1 MTRCRRGRGS
11 SQEKGQGGAVM
22 RTTRWGFALL
32 LAAVAL
38 GTVAWLVTS
47 VNELHDRLARHSDAL
62 AMVFVGTAA
71 LLAVVSAL
79 AAVRMFWKLGH
90 TARAPGSQARGPE
103 DVVRAAEG
111 QAGKAELVI
120 NQGKDKE
127 AKEEVGNE
135 LAAIRADRVRRRF
148 HVVIFGTGSA
158 GKTSLIN
165 ALLGQRVGRTEAV
178 MGTTRHGEQ
187 HTQVIEGVEGTVL
200 LTDTPG
206 ISEIGEGGAMRE
218 GEARDLAARADLLL
232 FVVDHDL
239 IRSEYEP
246 LSALARQGKR
256 SIVIFNKQDRF
267 TEPDR
272 AAVLDKLRERLAGVV
287 PAQDVVAV
295 SADPRPIPV
304 RIHRPDGTTET
315 VDEPQPPEISA
326 LQDRIAVILK
336 REGEALR
343 AGNLLLRA
351 HLLSKKAQDQL
362 SQERDL
368 KAQAV
373 IDKFQWITA
382 ATVFANPIPAL
393 DLLANGAVQFQMIS
407 ELAGVYG
414 VEVTTAHVKMIG
426 AQMIQTLLKL
436 GLVEAATSLIAGL
449 FKSTLVGYAAGGA
462 VQGVSMAYLTHIS
475 GLAFKEYFARGQSW
489 GDGGMQAALIRQFDL
504 NSRAEFLQEF
514 AKQALQKVSNR
525 VFKGN
530 EETAGKK

>member
-1 MTRCRRGRGS
+1 
-11 SQEKGQGGAVM
+11 M
-22 RTTRWGFALL
+22 RTTRWAFALV

-38 GTVAWLVTS
+38 GTAAWLITS
-47 VNELHDRLARHSDAL
+47 VNDLHDRLARHSEPLAL
-62 AMVFVGTAA
+62 VFVGTAA
-71 LLAVVSAL
+71 LVVLASSL
-79 AAVRMFWKLGH
+79 AAIRMFWKLGH
-90 TARAPGSQARGPE
+90 APRAPAADQVKAPE
-103 DVVRAAEG
+103 DIVRAAEV
-111 QAGKAELVI
+111 QAEKAEVVI
-120 NQGKDKE
+120 NQVRDAGARAE
-127 AKEEVGNE
+127 LGNE
-135 LAAIRADRVRRRF
+135 LAAIRADGVRRRF
-148 HVVIFGTGSA
+148 HVVVFGTGSA

-165 ALLGQRVGRTEAV
+165 ALLGQHVGRTEAV

-206 ISEIGEGGAMRE
+206 ISEIGQAGAMRE
-218 GEARDLAARADLLL
+218 GEARDLATRADLLL

-239 IRSEYEP
+239 IRSEHEP
-246 LSALARQGKR
+246 LVALARQGKR

-267 TEPDR
+267 TDADR

-287 PAQDVVAV
+287 AAQDVVAV

-304 RIHRPDGTTET
+304 RIRRPDGTTET
-315 VDEPQPPEISA
+315 VDEPQPPEITA

-351 HLLSKKAQDQL
+351 HLLSRKAQDQL
-362 SQERDL
+362 GLERDRR
-368 KAQAV
+368 AQAV

-393 DLLANGAVQFQMIS
+393 DLLANGAVQFQMVS

-414 VEVTTAHVKMIG
+414 VEVSTAHVKMIA
-426 AQMIQTLLKL
+426 AQMVQTLLKL
-436 GLVEAATSLIAGL
+436 GIVEAATSLIAGL
-449 FKSTLVGYAAGGA
+449 FKSSLVGYAAGGA

-475 GLAFKEYFARGQSW
+475 GHAFREYFARGQSW

-514 AKQALQKVSNR
+514 AKQAVQRISSK

-530 EETAGKK
+530 EQAAGKN

>member
-1 MTRCRRGRGS
+1 
-11 SQEKGQGGAVM
+11 M
-22 RTTRWGFALL
+22 RTTRWVFALVL
-32 LAAVAL
+32 TAFAL
-38 GTVAWLVTS
+38 GTAAWLVTS
-47 VNELHDRLARHSDAL
+47 VNELHDRLARHSAPLAL
-62 AMVFVGTAA
+62 VFVGTAG
-71 LLAVVSAL
+71 LLAAASGL
-79 AAVRMFWKLGH
+79 AAVRMFWTLGH
-90 TARAPGSQARGPE
+90 SPRAPELLAKAPE
-103 DVVRAAEG
+103 DVVRAAEV
-111 QAGKAELVI
+111 QAEKAEQVI
-120 NQGKDKE
+120 NLVRDE
-127 AKEEVGNE
+127 AARSELGNE

-148 HVVIFGTGSA
+148 HLVVFGTGSS

-165 ALLGQRVGRTEAV
+165 ALLGQHVGKTEAV

-187 HTQVIEGVEGTVL
+187 HTQVVEGVEGTVL

-218 GEARDLAARADLLL
+218 SEARDLAARADLLV

-246 LSALARQGKR
+246 LTALARQGKR
-256 SIVIFNKQDRF
+256 SIVVFNKQDRF

-272 AAVLDKLRERLAGVV
+272 EAILDKLRERLAGVIA
-287 PAQDVVAV
+287 AQDVVAV
-295 SADPRPIPV
+295 SALPRPIPV
-304 RIHRPDGTTET
+304 RIKQGDGTTAT

-326 LQDRIAVILK
+326 LQERIAVILK

-351 HLLSKKAQDQL
+351 HLLSRKAQDHL
-362 SQERDL
+362 GQERDRR
-368 KAQAV
+368 AQAV

-393 DLLANGAVQFQMIS
+393 DLLANGAVQFQMVS

-414 VEVTTAHVKMIG
+414 IEVSTAHIRMIA
-426 AQMIQTLLKL
+426 AQMVQTLLKL
-436 GLVEAATSLIAGL
+436 GIVEAATSLIAGL
-449 FKSTLVGYAAGGA
+449 FKSSLVGYAAGGA

-475 GLAFKEYFARGQSW
+475 GHAFKDYFARGQSW
-489 GDGGMQAALIRQFDL
+489 GDGGMQAALVRQFDL

-514 AKQALQKVSNR
+514 AKQALEHVSKR

-530 EETAGKK
+530 EQTAGKK

>member
-1 MTRCRRGRGS
+1 
-11 SQEKGQGGAVM
+11 M
-22 RTTRWGFALL
+22 RTTRWVLALVL
-32 LAAVAL
+32 TVVSV
-38 GTVAWLVTS
+38 GTVAWLLTS
-47 VNELHDRLARHSDAL
+47 VNELHDRLARHSAPLAL
-62 AMVFVGTAA
+62 AFVATAGV
-71 LLAVVSAL
+71 LAVVSA
-79 AAVRMFWKLGH
+79 AVAVRMFWKLGH
-90 TARAPGSQARGPE
+90 SPRAPDSVRAPE
-103 DVVRAAEG
+103 DVVRAAEV
-111 QAGKAELVI
+111 QADKAEQVI
-120 NQGKDKE
+120 NQVKDTTARGALGE
-127 AKEEVGNE
+127 E
-135 LAAIRADRVRRRF
+135 LAEIRTDRVRKRF
-148 HVVIFGTGSA
+148 HVVVFGTGSA

-165 ALLGQRVGRTEAV
+165 ALLGQHVGRTEAV
-178 MGTTRHGEQ
+178 MGTTRRGEQ
-187 HTQVIEGVEGTVL
+187 HTQVIEGIEGTVL

-206 ISEIGEGGAMRE
+206 ISEIGPGGDFRE
-218 GEARDLAARADLLL
+218 SEARDLAARADLLL

-239 IRSEYEP
+239 IRSEFEP
-246 LSALARQGKR
+246 MAALARQGKR

-267 TEPDR
+267 VDADR
-272 AAVLDKLRERLAGVV
+272 DAILDKLRERMAGIVA
-287 PAQDVVAV
+287 AQDVVAV

-304 RIHRPDGTTET
+304 RIRRPDGGFDT
-315 VDEPQPPEISA
+315 VDEPQPADIGA
-326 LQDRIAVILK
+326 LQDRIAVSLR

-351 HLLSKKAQDQL
+351 HLLSRKAQEQL
-362 SQERDL
+362 GLERDR

-414 VEVTTAHVKMIG
+414 VEVTTAHVKMVG
-426 AQMIQTLLKL
+426 AQMVQTLLKL
-436 GLVEAATSLIAGL
+436 GIVEAATSLIAGL
-449 FKSTLVGYAAGGA
+449 FKSSLVGYAAGGA

-514 AKQALQKVSNR
+514 AKQALQHVSHR

-530 EETAGKK
+530 EQSAGKP

>member
-1 MTRCRRGRGS
+1 
-11 SQEKGQGGAVM
+11 M
-22 RTTRWGFALL
+22 RTTRWVFALL
-32 LAAVAL
+32 LTAVAL

-47 VNELHDRLARHSDAL
+47 VNELHDRLARHSEPLAL
-62 AMVFVGTAA
+62 VFVGTAA
-71 LLAVVSAL
+71 LVALASAL
-79 AAVRMFWKLGH
+79 TAVRMFWKLGH
-90 TARAPGSQARGPE
+90 TPRAPDQVKAPE
-103 DVVRAAEG
+103 DIVRAAVV
-111 QAGKAELVI
+111 QADKAEMVI
-120 NQGKDKE
+120 NQVKDE
-127 AKEEVGNE
+127 SARAELGGE
-135 LAAIRADRVRRRF
+135 LAAIRADGVRRRF
-148 HVVIFGTGSA
+148 HVVVFGTGSA

-165 ALLGQRVGRTEAV
+165 ALLGQHVGKTEAV

-200 LTDTPG
+200 MTDTPG

-246 LSALARQGKR
+246 LVALARQGKR

-287 PAQDVVAV
+287 PSQDVVAV

-304 RIHRPDGTTET
+304 RIRRPDGTTET

-336 REGEALR
+336 REGDALR

-351 HLLSKKAQDQL
+351 HLLSRKAQEQL
-362 SQERDL
+362 GQERDR

-407 ELAGVYG
+407 ELATVYG
-414 VEVTTAHVKMIG
+414 VEVSTAHLKMVG
-426 AQMIQTLLKL
+426 AQMVQTLLKL
-436 GLVEAATSLIAGL
+436 GIVEAATSLIAGL
-449 FKSTLVGYAAGGA
+449 FKSSLVGYAAGGA

-475 GLAFKEYFARGQSW
+475 GHAFKEYFARGQSW

-504 NSRAEFLQEF
+504 TSRADFLQEF

-525 VFKGN
+525 VFKGS
-530 EETAGKK
+530 EQPAGKP